1 MKNFRLSS
9 IAVAIGLLGLS
20 AAAPVNGQ
28 KIGEMIEIRSIP
40 DFESVFERYHYTSK
54 AWHTGVHEV
63 PRLYLAEVPTYWR
76 ETYSKR
82 VPIAEKKSLFLRLL
96 APVALYVN
104 EHILEDRSRAQELL
118 TSQTGGQV
126 LSTEDREW
134 LADLARVYKVPDG
147 GSGTI
152 DATEGAELL
161 RRVDAIPLSLE
172 LAQGAVE
179 SGWGTSRFADVGNS
193 LFGQWSWAGGI
204 APEEQRTDTHGDH
217 RIAAF
222 ESTGMSVWSYAL
234 NLNTHDAYAD
244 FRRKRAELREHGH
257 LPRGHDLVE
266 TMTRYSERGH
276 HYVAELKTIMR
287 QNKLDSIDDSKL
299 AEMDIVQLVLV
310 N

>member
-20 AAAPVNGQ
+20 AAAPVTGQ

-244 FRRKRAELREHGH
+244 FRRKRADSASTGTCR
-257 LPRGHDLVE
+257 
-266 TMTRYSERGH
+266 
-276 HYVAELKTIMR
+276 AATISWR
-287 QNKLDSIDDSKL
+287 R
-299 AEMDIVQLVLV
+299 
-310 N
+310 

>member
-20 AAAPVNGQ
+20 AAAPVTGQ

-134 LADLARVYKVPDG
+134 LADLARVYNVPDG
-147 GSGTI
+147 ASGTI

>member
-1 MKNFRLSS
+1 MSYAGHSS
-9 IAVAIGLLGLS
+9 IAVAIGTFGLCI
-20 AAAPVNGQ
+20 AAPADGQ
-28 KIGEMIEIRSIP
+28 TIGQTIEIRSV
-40 DFESVFERYHYTSK
+40 DEFESVFERYRYTSK

-76 ETYSKR
+76 DTYSKR
-82 VPIAEKKSLFLRLL
+82 VPISEKKSLFFRLL
-96 APVALYVN
+96 APVSLYVN
-104 EHILEDRSRAQELL
+104 EHILGDRSRAQALL
-118 TSQTGGQV
+118 ASEAAGQI
-126 LSTEDREW
+126 LTAEDREW
-134 LADLARVYKVPDG
+134 LADLARVYKLPGAD
-147 GSGTI
+147 SGTI
-152 DATEGAELL
+152 DAAEGAELM

-222 ESTGMSVWSYAL
+222 QSTGLSVWSYAL
-234 NLNTHDAYAD
+234 NLNTHDAYAE
-244 FRRKRAELREHGH
+244 FRRKRAEARAHGK

-266 TMTRYSERGH
+266 TMSRYSERGH

-287 QNKLDSIDDSKL
+287 QNKLDPIDESKL
-299 AEMDIVQLVLV
+299 VEMEIVQLVLV

>member
-1 MKNFRLSS
+1 MKHPRLAS
-9 IAVAIGLLGLS
+9 IAAAIGVLALCGT
-20 AAAPVNGQ
+20 APVTGQ
-28 KIGEMIEIRSIP
+28 TIGQTIEIRSVT

-54 AWHTGVHEV
+54 AWHGGLHEV

-76 ETYSKR
+76 DTYSKK
-82 VPIAEKKSLFLRLL
+82 VPISEKKSLFFRLL

-104 EHILEDRSRAQELL
+104 DRILEDRSRAQALL
-118 TSQTGGQV
+118 ARQGSGQP
-126 LSTEDREW
+126 LAADDRRW
-134 LADLARVYKVPDG
+134 LADLALQYEVPG
-147 GSGTI
+147 VKSGPI
-152 DATEGAELL
+152 DAAQGAELL

-193 LFGQWSWAGGI
+193 LFGQWSWSGGI
-204 APEEQRTDTHGDH
+204 APEEQRADTHGDH

-222 ESTGMSVWSYAL
+222 QSTGLSAWSYAL

-244 FRRKRAELREHGH
+244 FRRKRAQIREHGQ

-266 TMTRYSERGH
+266 TMSRYSERGH

-287 QNKLDSIDDSKL
+287 QNKLASIDDSKL
-299 AEMDIVQLVLV
+299 VDMEIVQLVLV

>member
-1 MKNFRLSS
+1 MKDPRLASV
-9 IAVAIGLLGLS
+9 AVAIGVLALC
-20 AAAPVNGQ
+20 AAAPTTGQ
-28 KIGEMIEIRSIP
+28 TVGQVIEIRSVK

-54 AWHTGVHEV
+54 AWHAGVHEV

-76 ETYSKR
+76 DTYSKR
-82 VPIAEKKSLFLRLL
+82 VPIAEKKSLFFRML

-104 EHILEDRSRAQELL
+104 ERILEDRVRAQALL
-118 TSQTGGQV
+118 ASQAAGQALV
-126 LSTEDREW
+126 PEDREW
-134 LADLARVYKVPDG
+134 LADLARIYKVPDA
-147 GSGTI
+147 GSGPI
-152 DATEGAELL
+152 DAAEGAELL

-172 LAQGAVE
+172 LSQGAVE

-204 APEEQRTDTHGDH
+204 EPEEQRTDTHGDH

-222 ESTGMSVWSYAL
+222 QSTGLSAWSYAL

-244 FRRKRAELREHGH
+244 LRRKRAELREHGQ

-266 TMTRYSERGH
+266 TMSRYSERGH

-287 QNKLDSIDDSKL
+287 QNKLDSVDDSKL
-299 AEMDIVQLVLV
+299 VDMEIVQLVLV

>member
-1 MKNFRLSS
+1 VKQTRLSAT
-9 IAVAIGLLGLS
+9 AVAVAALGFYATVPTPAQTIGQ
-20 AAAPVNGQ
+20 V
-28 KIGEMIEIRSIP
+28 IEIRSVT

-76 ETYSKR
+76 ETYSKQ
-82 VPIAEKKSLFLRLL
+82 VPISEKKDLFFRLL

-104 EHILEDRSRAQELL
+104 ERILEDRSRAQALL
-118 TSQTGGQV
+118 KRQGSGQA
-126 LSTEDREW
+126 LAADEREW
-134 LADLARVYKVPDG
+134 LADLALTYEVPNTK
-147 GSGTI
+147 SGAI
-152 DATEGAELL
+152 DGAELL
-161 RRVDAIPLSLE
+161 RRVDVIPLSLE

-217 RIAAF
+217 RVAAF
-222 ESTGMSVWSYAL
+222 QSTGLSAWSYAL

-244 FRRKRAELREHGH
+244 FRHKRAQLREHGKQPH
-257 LPRGHDLVE
+257 GRDLVD
-266 TMTRYSERGH
+266 TMTRYSERGP
-276 HYVAELKTIMR
+276 HYVSELKTIMR
-287 QNKLDSIDDSKL
+287 QNKLDSVDDSALVKM
-299 AEMDIVQLVLV
+299 EIVQLVLV

>member
-1 MKNFRLSS
+1 MKDLRFSS
-9 IAVAIGLLGLS
+9 TAWVIGLLALCVGGP
-20 AAAPVNGQ
+20 AAGQ
-28 KIGEMIEIRSIP
+28 TIGQVIEIRSVL
-40 DFESVFERYHYTSK
+40 DFESLFERYHYTSK
-54 AWHTGVHEV
+54 AWHTGLHEV
-63 PRLYLAEVPTYWR
+63 PRIYLADVPTYWR
-76 ETYSKR
+76 ETYSKK
-82 VPIAEKKSLFLRLL
+82 VPIGEKKSLFFRLL

-104 EHILEDRSRAQELL
+104 ERILEDRSRAQALL
-118 TSQTGGQV
+118 ARQDAGQV
-126 LSTEDREW
+126 LAAEEREW
-134 LADLARVYKVPDG
+134 LTDLARTYEVPG
-147 GSGTI
+147 ASAWPI
-152 DATEGAELL
+152 DAAEGAELL
-161 RRVDAIPLSLE
+161 RRVDVIPLSLE

-222 ESTGMSVWSYAL
+222 QSTGLSAWSYAL

-244 FRRKRAELREHGH
+244 FRSKRAELRGHGQ

-266 TMTRYSERGH
+266 TMTRYSERGV

-287 QNKLDSIDDSKL
+287 QNKLDSIDDSTL
-299 AEMDIVQLVLV
+299 VTMDIVQLVLV

>member
-1 MKNFRLSS
+1 MKHSRLPSL
-9 IAVAIGLLGLS
+9 AAAIGALALF
-20 AAAPVNGQ
+20 AAAPVIGQ
-28 KIGEMIEIRSIP
+28 TIGQVIEIRSVP

-54 AWHTGVHEV
+54 AWHTGLHEV
-63 PRLYLAEVPTYWR
+63 PRIYLAEVPTYWR

-82 VPIAEKKSLFLRLL
+82 VPIAEKKSLFFRLL

-104 EHILEDRSRAQELL
+104 ERILEDRSRAQALL
-118 TSQTGGQV
+118 ARETAGQA
-126 LSTEDREW
+126 LTPEDREW
-134 LADLARVYKVPDG
+134 LADLARTYDLPG
-147 GSGTI
+147 ASSEPF
-152 DATEGAELL
+152 DAANGAELL
-161 RRVDAIPLSLE
+161 RRVDVIPLSLE

-222 ESTGMSVWSYAL
+222 QSTGLSVWSYAL
-234 NLNTHDAYAD
+234 NLNTHEAYAD
-244 FRRKRAELREHGH
+244 FRRKRAELRAHGEKPH
-257 LPRGHDLVE
+257 GRELVE

-287 QNKLDSIDDSKL
+287 QNKLDSIDDSTLVK
-299 AEMDIVQLVLV
+299 MDIVELVLV

>member
-1 MKNFRLSS
+1 MKNTRLSS
-9 IAVAIGLLGLS
+9 AAAIGMLGLC
-20 AAAPVNGQ
+20 AAATATGQ
-28 KIGEMIEIRSIP
+28 TIGQVIEIRSVG

-76 ETYSKR
+76 ETYAKR
-82 VPIAEKKSLFLRLL
+82 VPIAEKKSLFFRLL

-104 EHILEDRSRAQELL
+104 ERILEDRSHAQTLL
-118 TSQTGGQV
+118 ASQAAGQA
-126 LSTEDREW
+126 LAAEDREW
-134 LADLARVYKVPDG
+134 LADLARTYEVPG
-147 GSGTI
+147 ASSGPI
-152 DATEGAELL
+152 DAAEGAELL

-172 LAQGAVE
+172 LAQGAIE

-204 APEEQRTDTHGDH
+204 APEEQRSDTHGDH

-222 ESTGMSVWSYAL
+222 QSTGLSAWSYAL

-244 FRRKRAELREHGH
+244 FRRRRAELREHGQR
-257 LPRGHDLVE
+257 PYGRDLVE
-266 TMTRYSERGH
+266 TMTRYSERGP

-287 QNKLDSIDDSKL
+287 QNKLDSIDDSTL
-299 AEMDIVQLVLV
+299 VEMEIVQLVLV

>member
-1 MKNFRLSS
+1 MKNFRLPS

>member
-147 GSGTI
+147 GSGNI

>member
-1 MKNFRLSS
+1 MKDSPLCS
-9 IAVAIGLLGLS
+9 IAFSIGVLGLC
-20 AAAPVNGQ
+20 AAAPAGAQ
-28 KIGEMIEIRSIP
+28 TIGEVIQIRSVG
-40 DFESVFERYHYTSK
+40 DFESVFERFHYTSK

-76 ETYSKR
+76 DTYSKR
-82 VPIAEKKSLFLRLL
+82 VPTAEKKSLFFRLL

-104 EHILEDRSRAQELL
+104 DHILADRARAQNLL
-118 TSQTGGQV
+118 ASQAAGRT
-126 LSTEDREW
+126 LSAEDAEW
-134 LADLARVYKVPDG
+134 LADLVRVYKVPG
-147 GSGTI
+147 AGSGPI
-152 DATEGAELL
+152 DAAEGSELL
-161 RRVDAIPLSLE
+161 RRVDVIPLSLE

-222 ESTGMSVWSYAL
+222 QSTGLSVWSYAL
-234 NLNTHDAYAD
+234 NLNTHDAYAEL
-244 FRRKRAELREHGH
+244 RSKRATLREHGQ
-257 LPRGHDLVE
+257 LPRGRDLVD
-266 TMTRYSERGH
+266 TMTRYSERGP

-287 QNKLDSIDDSKL
+287 QNKLDPIDDSKL
-299 AEMDIVQLVLV
+299 VKMDIVQLVLV

>member
-1 MKNFRLSS
+1 MKDLRVSP
-9 IAVAIGLLGLS
+9 IAVVVAVLALG
-20 AAAPVNGQ
+20 ATAPITGQ
-28 KIGEMIEIRSIP
+28 TVGQTLEIRSVA

-54 AWHTGVHEV
+54 AWHTGLHEV

-76 ETYSKR
+76 ETYSKS
-82 VPIAEKKSLFLRLL
+82 VPIAEKKSLFFRLL

-104 EHILEDRSRAQELL
+104 ERILEDRARAQTLL
-118 TSQTGGQV
+118 TTRAAGQV
-126 LSTEDREW
+126 LAADDSEW
-134 LADLARVYKVPDG
+134 LADLARVYKVPGAD
-147 GSGTI
+147 SGPL
-152 DATEGAELL
+152 DAAEGAELL

-222 ESTGMSVWSYAL
+222 QSTGLSAWSYAL

-244 FRRKRAELREHGH
+244 FRRKRAELREHGQPH
-257 LPRGHDLVE
+257 GHDLVE
-266 TMTRYSERGH
+266 TMSRYSERGH

-287 QNKLDSIDDSKL
+287 QNKLGSVDESKL
-299 AEMDIVQLVLV
+299 VDMEIVQLVLA

>member
-1 MKNFRLSS
+1 MKHSRLSS
-9 IAVAIGLLGLS
+9 IAVGIGMLGLCLG
-20 AAAPVNGQ
+20 APATGQ
-28 KIGEMIEIRSIP
+28 TIGQVIEIKSIP

-76 ETYSKR
+76 DTYSKR
-82 VPIAEKKSLFLRLL
+82 VPISEKKSLFFRLL

-104 EHILEDRSRAQELL
+104 ERILEDRSRAQALL
-118 TSQTGGQV
+118 ASEAAGQA
-126 LSTEDREW
+126 LAAEDREW
-134 LADLARVYKVPDG
+134 LADLARIYKAPG
-147 GSGTI
+147 ASSGAI
-152 DATEGAELL
+152 DAAEGAELL

-193 LFGQWSWAGGI
+193 LFGQWSWSGGI

-222 ESTGMSVWSYAL
+222 QSTGLSAWSYAL

-244 FRRKRAELREHGH
+244 FRRKRAEQREHGQ

-266 TMTRYSERGH
+266 TMGRYSERGH

-287 QNKLDSIDDSKL
+287 QNKLDSIDESTL
-299 AEMDIVQLVLV
+299 VQMDIVQLVLA

>member
-1 MKNFRLSS
+1 MKNFRLPS

-147 GSGTI
+147 GSGNI